1 MSCVESEA
9 AYWRNIFLQRY
20 NDTNTISKF
29 LIAGFVT
36 FPFLLVGERQGR
48 DCSLGLHD
56 TIVKHKAI
64 LDQLRKGLSIL
75 GLQKELERAPD
86 KFEHLFV
93 HKDDEVSAAYV
104 KELLK
109 LPTSSDAQVQHVVQ
123 MLYAFLQNT
132 SKDDLLDFLCF
143 VTGSRSSTSMF
154 VPGSIGL
161 SIGNTESIFGSTW
174 ALLSYIYSQ
183 SIYSVVQNVW
193 FLFVDFWNY
202 WHILCLSSSFNTF
215 QSIYSHKFAVKYC
228 HYNRFLISTFLC
240 KPQCTGSC
248 SQELG
253 GKIQEVYYML
263 LLTIVIIV
271 ASFLCSFLW

>member
-1 MSCVESEA
+1 M
-9 AYWRNIFLQRY
+9 
-20 NDTNTISKF
+20 
-29 LIAGFVT
+29 
-36 FPFLLVGERQGR
+36 
-48 DCSLGLHD
+48 
-56 TIVKHKAI
+56 KHKAI

-123 MLYAFLQNT
+123 MLYAFLQNS

-161 SIGNTESIFGSTW
+161 SIGNTESIFASTCT
-174 ALLSYIYSQ
+174 LELKLPSSFLTYSQ
-183 SIYSVVQNVW
+183 FESAMKAVLNVQG
-193 FLFVDFWNY
+193 
-202 WHILCLSSSFNTF
+202 
-215 QSIYSHKFAVKYC
+215 KKY
-228 HYNRFLISTFLC
+228 T
-240 KPQCTGSC
+240 T
-248 SQELG
+248 
-253 GKIQEVYYML
+253 V
-263 LLTIVIIV
+263 
-271 ASFLCSFLW
+271 